1 MFIVENLGEKNI
13 FPLYKD
19 RQLLEEM
26 WRSLLKANILMNK
39 AESHTV
45 LAQLLQCAFEAEMQI
60 ARPYAGNLL
69 SVDSYS

>member
-1 MFIVENLGEKNI
+1 M
-13 FPLYKD
+13 
-19 RQLLEEM
+19 EE
-26 WRSLLKANILMNK
+26 SIEGKHSKNK

-60 ARPYAGNLL
+60 PSPYAGNLL